1 MLEVV
6 IIFLFLS
13 LVLYVLLGGADFG
26 AGIVEFFLKKNKS
39 AAQREIIGKAI
50 GPIWEA
56 NHMWLIIIV
65 VILFMGFPD
74 VYSQVSIF
82 LHIPLTC
89 LLVGI
94 VLRGTAFTFRHY
106 DAIKDESQKYYNLIF
121 KYSSL
126 WTSFFFGVVAG
137 ALTSQRIN
145 PQAINFLDLYVLDWF
160 NLFSIMT
167 GLFTVC
173 IFGFLASVYLIG
185 ETNDEDT
192 KKYFIRVGRK
202 LLIAMVVSG
211 GLVFLTSEITSA
223 GLTQRFLD
231 HPFAIITII
240 LTTISLPV
248 LWRALKKEKVL
259 LSRLTAGFQVTMVV
273 LTWVM
278 VYSPYMLI
286 YKNGTG
292 LNLYQAAAPT
302 ATITNLAWAL
312 LIGSC
317 FILPSLFYLYK
328 VFKSRPTSET
338 NL

>member
-26 AGIVEFFLKKNKS
+26 AGIVELFLRKNEMEEK
-39 AAQREIIGKAI
+39 RELIGKAI

-74 VYSQVSIF
+74 VYGQVSIF

-89 LLVGI
+89 LLIGI

-106 DAIKDESQKYYNLIF
+106 DAIKDDSQKYYNLIF

-126 WTSFFFGVVAG
+126 WTSFFFGVLAG
-137 ALTSQRIN
+137 ALTSQKIN
-145 PQAINFLDLYVLDWF
+145 PDALTFADLYVFDWLNIF
-160 NLFSIMT
+160 CLTT

-185 ETNDEDT
+185 ETTNEEI
-192 KKYFIRVGRK
+192 KKYFIRIGRI
-202 LLIAMVVSG
+202 LLIAMVTSG
-211 GLVFLTSEITSA
+211 GLVFLASELTGA
-223 GLTQRFLD
+223 GLTARFID
-231 HPFAIITII
+231 HPFAIATII

-248 LWRALKKEKVL
+248 LWNALRKGRVV
-259 LSRLTAGFQVTMVV
+259 LSRLTAGFQVMMVV
-273 LTWVM
+273 LTWVV
-278 VYSPYMLI
+278 VYSPYILI
-286 YKNGTG
+286 YSNGTG
-292 LNLYQAAAPT
+292 LNLYEAAAPP
-302 ATITNLAWAL
+302 ATISTLAWAL
-312 LIGSC
+312 LVGSC
-317 FILPSLFYLYK
+317 FILPSLFYLFK
-328 VFKSRPTSET
+328 IFKSKSASTV
-338 NL
+338 

>member
-26 AGIVEFFLKKNKS
+26 AGIVEFFLKKGKHED
-39 AAQREIIGKAI
+39 QREIIGKAI

-65 VILFMGFPD
+65 VILFMGFPN
-74 VYSQVSIF
+74 VYGQVSIF

-89 LLVGI
+89 LLIGI

-106 DAIKDESQKYYNLIF
+106 DAIKDDSQKYYNFIF

-126 WTSFFFGVVAG
+126 WTSFFFGVIAG
-137 ALTSQRIN
+137 ALTSQRIDPSAN
-145 PQAINFLDLYVLDWF
+145 DFLSLYVYDWL
-160 NLFSIMT
+160 NIFSFAV

-185 ETNDEDT
+185 ETNGEET
-192 KKYFIRVGRK
+192 KKHFIETGRS
-202 LLIAMVVSG
+202 LLIAMVITG
-211 GLVFLTSEITSA
+211 GLVFLTSELTGA
-223 GLTQRFLD
+223 GLTRRFLD
-231 HPFAIITII
+231 HPFAIGTII

-248 LWRALKKEKVL
+248 LWNALKKGKVV
-259 LSRLTAGFQVTMVV
+259 LSRLTAGFQVMMVV
-273 LTWVM
+273 LTWVV
-278 VYSPYMLI
+278 VYSPYI
-286 YKNGTG
+286 VIFKDGSG
-292 LNLYQAAAPT
+292 LSLYQSAAP
-302 ATITNLAWAL
+302 APTINTLAWAL

-317 FILPSLFYLYK
+317 FILPSLFYLFK
-328 VFKSRPTSET
+328 VFKSKSVADV
-338 NL
+338 N

>member
-26 AGIVEFFLKKNKS
+26 AGIVEFFLKKGKHD
-39 AAQREIIGKAI
+39 AQREIIGKAI

-65 VILFMGFPD
+65 VILFMGFPY
-74 VYSQVSIF
+74 VYGQVSIF

-89 LLVGI
+89 LLIGI

-106 DAIKDESQKYYNLIF
+106 DAIKDDSQKYYNFIF

-137 ALTSQRIN
+137 ALTSQRIDPAAN
-145 PQAINFLDLYVLDWF
+145 DFLSLYVFDWL
-160 NLFSIMT
+160 NVFSFAV

-185 ETNDEDT
+185 EKSSQET
-192 KKYFIRVGRK
+192 KKHFIKTGRS
-202 LLIAMVVSG
+202 LLIAMVVTG
-211 GLVFLTSEITSA
+211 GLVFLTSELTGA
-223 GLTQRFLD
+223 GLTRRFLD
-231 HPFAIITII
+231 HPFAIATII

-248 LWRALKKEKVL
+248 LWNALKKGKVV
-259 LSRLTAGFQVTMVV
+259 LSRLTAGFQVMMIV
-273 LTWVM
+273 LTWVV
-278 VYSPYMLI
+278 VYTPYI
-286 YKNGTG
+286 VIFKDGSG
-292 LNLYQAAAPT
+292 LSLYQTAAP
-302 ATITNLAWAL
+302 ASTISTLAWAL

-317 FILPSLFYLYK
+317 FILPSLFYLYL
-328 VFKSRPTSET
+328 VFKGQSNNQS
-338 NL
+338 

>member
-13 LVLYVLLGGADFG
+13 LVLYILLGGADFG
-26 AGIVEFFLKKNKS
+26 AGIVEFFLKDADKNK
-39 AAQREIIGKAI
+39 REIIGKAI

-74 VYSQVSIF
+74 IYGNVSIY

-106 DAIKDESQKYYNLIF
+106 DAIKDDSQKYYNLIF

-126 WTSFFFGVVAG
+126 WTSFFFGIIAG
-137 ALTSQRIN
+137 ALTSQNIDPN
-145 PQAINFLDLYVLDWF
+145 ANDFLSLYVFDWL
-160 NLFSIMT
+160 NIFSITT
-167 GLFTVC
+167 GLFTVF

-185 ETNDEDT
+185 ETVDEET
-192 KKYFIRVGRK
+192 KKYFIRIGRT
-202 LLIAMVVSG
+202 LLVAMVVAG
-211 GLVFLTSEITSA
+211 GLVFLTSEITGA

-231 HPFAIITII
+231 HPFAIITVV

-248 LWRALKKEKVL
+248 LWYAMKNKKVL
-259 LSRLTAGFQVTMVV
+259 LSRLTAGFQVMMII

-278 VYSPYMLI
+278 VYSPYILI

-302 ATITNLAWAL
+302 STINMLAWAL

-317 FILPSLFYLYK
+317 FILPSLFYLFK
-328 VFKSRPTSET
+328 IFKSRPPTEA
-338 NL
+338 NP

>member
-39 AAQREIIGKAI
+39 EAQREIIGKAI

-74 VYSQVSIF
+74 IYGQVSIY

-145 PQAINFLDLYVLDWF
+145 PQAINFLDLYVLGWF

-185 ETNDEDT
+185 ETTDEDT
-192 KKYFIRVGRK
+192 KKYFIGVGRK

-211 GLVFLTSEITSA
+211 GLVFLTSEITGA

-248 LWRALKKEKVL
+248 LWRGLKKGKVL

-278 VYSPYMLI
+278 VYSPYVLI

-328 VFKSRPTSET
+328 VFKSRPQTES
-338 NL
+338 

>member
-13 LVLYVLLGGADFG
+13 LVLYILLGGADFG
-26 AGIVEFFLKKNKS
+26 AGIVEFFLKDADKNK
-39 AAQREIIGKAI
+39 REIIGKAI

-74 VYSQVSIF
+74 IYGNVSIY

-106 DAIKDESQKYYNLIF
+106 DAIKDDSQKYYNLIF

-126 WTSFFFGVVAG
+126 WTSFFFGIIAG
-137 ALTSQRIN
+137 ALTSQNIDPN
-145 PQAINFLDLYVLDWF
+145 ANDFLSLYVFDWL
-160 NLFSIMT
+160 NIFSITT
-167 GLFTVC
+167 GLFTVF

-185 ETNDEDT
+185 ETVDEET
-192 KKYFIRVGRK
+192 KKYFIRIGRT
-202 LLIAMVVSG
+202 LLIAMVVAG
-211 GLVFLTSEITSA
+211 GLVFLTSEITGA

-231 HPFAIITII
+231 HPFAIVTVI

-248 LWRALKKEKVL
+248 LWYALKNKKVL
-259 LSRLTAGFQVTMVV
+259 LSRLTAGFQVMMII

-278 VYSPYMLI
+278 VYSPYILI

-302 ATITNLAWAL
+302 STINMLAWAL

-317 FILPSLFYLYK
+317 FILPSLFYLFK
-328 VFKSRPTSET
+328 IFKSRPPTEA
-338 NL
+338 NP

>member
-13 LVLYVLLGGADFG
+13 LVLYILLGGADFG
-26 AGIVEFFLKKNKS
+26 AGIVEFFLKDADKNK
-39 AAQREIIGKAI
+39 REIIGKAI

-74 VYSQVSIF
+74 IYGNVSIY

-106 DAIKDESQKYYNLIF
+106 DAIKDDSQKYYNLIF

-126 WTSFFFGVVAG
+126 WTSFFFGIIAG
-137 ALTSQRIN
+137 ALASQNIDPN
-145 PQAINFLDLYVLDWF
+145 ANDFLSLYVFDWL
-160 NLFSIMT
+160 NIFSITT
-167 GLFTVC
+167 GLFTVF

-185 ETNDEDT
+185 ETVDEET
-192 KKYFIRVGRK
+192 KKYFIRIGRT
-202 LLIAMVVSG
+202 LLIAMVVAG
-211 GLVFLTSEITSA
+211 GLVFLTSEITGA

-231 HPFAIITII
+231 HPFAIITVV

-248 LWRALKKEKVL
+248 LWYALKNKKVL
-259 LSRLTAGFQVTMVV
+259 LSRLTAGFQVMMII

-278 VYSPYMLI
+278 VYSPYILI

-302 ATITNLAWAL
+302 STINMLAWAL

-317 FILPSLFYLYK
+317 FILPSLFYLFK
-328 VFKSRPTSET
+328 IFKSRPPTEA
-338 NL
+338 NP